1 MAKNP
6 ETDQRSVDRDGKRT
20 SPLDLA
26 VSARD
31 MDVIAIVREAVMHDQ
46 AMLAYQP
53 VVLAEDPSRTAFYKG
68 LLRVLD
74 PTGRVV
80 PAREFVAQVEN
91 QDLGRELDR
100 VALSLGCKA
109 FSTNPSL
116 RLAIN
121 MSARSIG
128 YSRWQNTLDMWLS
141 KDASIA
147 PRLILEIN
155 EESAVLVPEL
165 VVDFMDRLQMYGIC
179 FALDDFGAGQTALR
193 HFRDFLFDIVKIDGQ
208 FVRGIADNPDNLM
221 LVHLLTMIGKQ
232 FEMVVVAEM
241 VETEADA
248 QVLTKLG
255 VDCLQGFYFGA
266 PTTRPSWMPGA
277 QPRRARA

>member
-1 MAKNP
+1 MAKKPKIERQSTAREN
-6 ETDQRSVDRDGKRT
+6 KRT
-20 SPLDLA
+20 SPLNLA
-26 VSARD
+26 VEARD
-31 MDVIAIVREAVMHDQ
+31 TDIMAIVREAVMHDQ

-53 VVLAEDPSRTAFYKG
+53 VVVARDPGRVAFYKG

-74 PTGRVV
+74 STGRVI
-80 PAREFVAQVEN
+80 PASEFMGQVEN

-100 VALSLGCKA
+100 VALTLGCKA
-109 FSTNPSL
+109 LSANPSL

-128 YSRWQNTLDMWLS
+128 YRRWQNTLDMWLS
-141 KDASIA
+141 KDKSIA

-155 EESAVLVPEL
+155 EESAILVPEL
-165 VVDFMDRLQMYGIC
+165 VVDFMDRLQMFGIC

-232 FEMVVVAEM
+232 FDMVVVAEK

-248 QVLTKLG
+248 QMLTKLG
-255 VDCLQGFYFGA
+255 IDCLQGFYFGA

-277 QPRRARA
+277 QPRQSRA